1 MAFENSQGVKFTYG
15 GQVYTATQIAV
26 SRSRGE
32 FDVSST
38 DLGDSSFRR
47 YRAGKINSVDI
58 KVDWISEGS
67 FPAPRTM
74 STFLIEGTDIGASDF
89 SGKRALCTGMTIT
102 GNAGDLIRGSA
113 TFRVSQD

>member
-1 MAFENSQGVKFTYG
+1 MPFENSQGVKFTYG
-15 GQVYTATQIAV
+15 GTVYTATQIAV

-38 DLGDSSFRR
+38 DLANNSFRR
-47 YRAGKINSVDI
+47 FRAGKINSVDV

-67 FPAPRTM
+67 FPAVRTM
-74 STFLIEGTDIGASDF
+74 STFQIEGQDIGAADF
-89 SGKRALCTGMTIT
+89 SGKKALCTGMTIT
-102 GNAGDLIRGSA
+102 GNAGDLVRGSA